1 MPDDV
6 CGICGNDW
14 PRQFMILLTYDEFAG
29 WCTVG
34 AVEEPLYNI
43 QMVYYCL
50 EFTIDCAV
58 LNSNTCIIQF

>member
-50 EFTIDCAV
+50 ECWDKKHRISAGGG
-58 LNSNTCIIQF
+58 